1 MRYFN
6 FFILLYLIIFPAPR
20 EPCKYIPISINGRLI
35 LIVGWMFPNLQFI
48 ICFPE
53 RVKSDSKIFHIFY
66 VAPVC
71 NPSLTGYW
79 SFLEM
84 TFLVVFY
91 LVQCL
96 WILFYFLI
104 FHRMIWSFPF
114 EVASETLS
122 YYYTSTAARSE
133 KLPTAARINREHI
146 LVVQSYKGSQV
157 DFFRFSSS
165 RIFSYTFPC
174 YKMVLETT

>member
-1 MRYFN
+1 
-6 FFILLYLIIFPAPR
+6 
-20 EPCKYIPISINGRLI
+20 
-35 LIVGWMFPNLQFI
+35 MFPNLQFI

-53 RVKSDSKIFHIFY
+53 HVKSDSKIFHIFY

-96 WILFYFLI
+96 FFLFYFLI

-157 DFFRFSSS
+157 DFFFPVPGFSHRLFLVTKWFWKPPKTSFTTCLLMYPTPKS
-165 RIFSYTFPC
+165 TT
-174 YKMVLETT
+174 LE